1 MRQYLKQGIFAI
13 LATLLSVSPV
23 MANNEQPDQVVKDM
37 YVKIVDILKKDKD
50 KLAADTDYL
59 RATLDDVFFPIVN
72 KPKMVAL
79 LLGRDNWKTTSKQQK
94 KQFADKFFDFL
105 VYKYGNNIA
114 LYDGQQLE
122 FLPYKAG
129 KNPKYA
135 EVFAKITQSGSADPD
150 SDLIR
155 FSLMNSKK
163 YGWRIFDIKYSS
175 ASIVKNFGYTYQGII
190 AKEGFDALLKKMDED
205 IALAKQPA
213 SWFVL
218 QIKFK
223 KGDS

>member
-1 MRQYLKQGIFAI
+1 MRQFLKKGVFAI
-13 LATLLSVSPV
+13 LIAVMSASSV
-23 MANNEQPDQVVKDM
+23 MAANPQPDDIVKDM

-50 KLAADTDYL
+50 KLASNPDYL

-79 LLGRDNWKTTSKQQK
+79 LLGKDNWKTTSRQQK

-105 VYKYGNNIA
+105 VYKYGSSIA

-129 KNPKYA
+129 NNPKYA
-135 EVFAKITQSGSADPD
+135 DVFAKITQAGDASTDD
-150 SDLIR
+150 DLIR

-190 AKEGFDALLKKMDED
+190 AKDGFDALLKKMDED

-213 SWFVL
+213 S
-218 QIKFK
+218 
-223 KGDS
+223 